1 MSEPQEDSF
10 ISHLV
15 ELRDRLMRSL
25 IAIAVPGYNNR
36 PPREGRPLNEGMIKG
51 DWQTWEAKL

>member
-1 MSEPQEDSF
+1 
-10 ISHLV
+10 
-15 ELRDRLMRSL
+15 MRAARCGGKKESSL